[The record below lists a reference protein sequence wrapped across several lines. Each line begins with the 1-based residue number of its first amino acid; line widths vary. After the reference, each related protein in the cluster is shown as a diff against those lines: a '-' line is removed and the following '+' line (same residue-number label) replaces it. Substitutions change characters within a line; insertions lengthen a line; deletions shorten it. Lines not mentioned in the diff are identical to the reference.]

1 MGMEQILYGDVL
13 FFVNFTMDFLTLY
26 VTAQILHRPVR
37 PLRMALAAGIGAVYG
52 VAACFMG
59 GWLLFQ
65 IAINLAISF
74 LMCYV
79 AFGTKVLSCCALFYG
94 SGCLLGG
101 VMTALY
107 GAVGRLSGTQTLFVD
122 GSYRTLSGEIP
133 LGWMAVVAGITGAA
147 AIAGGRLSKRSR
159 TARECSLTVRESGT
173 VHTLTGILD
182 SGNLLVDPIGGRPV
196 IVVAKE
202 VLLPLLPE
210 RLRPVFAAGDPSALV
225 ELPPEMARRVRLIPS
240 HSVGG
245 DAMLLAFLPEALAV
259 NGVEQNALLASSPA
273 PLACD
278 AIVPAV
284 LGE

>member
-1 MGMEQILYGDVL
+1 M
-13 FFVNFTMDFLTLY
+13 T
-26 VTAQILHRPVR
+26 
-37 PLRMALAAGIGAVYG
+37 AVYG
-52 VAACFMG
+52 FV
-59 GWLLFQ
+59 
-65 IAINLAISF
+65 N
-74 LMCYV
+74 
-79 AFGTKVLSCCALFYG
+79 
-94 SGCLLGG
+94 
-101 VMTALY
+101 
-107 GAVGRLSGTQTLFVD
+107 RLSVSESIASD
-122 GSYRTLSGEIP
+122 GSRRTLSGEIP

-210 RLRPVFAAGDPSALV
+210 GLRPVFAAGDPSALV

-245 DAMLLAFLPEALAV
+245 DAMLLAFLPEAIAV
-259 NGVEQNALLASSPA
+259 NGVEQNALLAISPT
-273 PLACD
+273 PLTCD

-284 LGE
+284 LG